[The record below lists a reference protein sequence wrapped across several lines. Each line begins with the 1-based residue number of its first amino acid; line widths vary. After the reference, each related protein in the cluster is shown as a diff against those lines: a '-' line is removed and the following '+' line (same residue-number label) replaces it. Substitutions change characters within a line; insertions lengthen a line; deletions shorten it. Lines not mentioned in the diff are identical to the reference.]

1 MKSFAKFFLI
11 MVFFLGVPLSSIA
24 QDGNN
29 KTDVGESTVA
39 SLLAGLSSDNIGLKS
54 SSAYM
59 LGELRVS
66 SAVVPLMRVL
76 HNDENEEVRISAALA
91 LYKIGTPM
99 SIHAVKQA
107 IRFDNSKRVSDLAHK
122 FYSDY
127 EREESKKNNDQA
139 TEKLFAQTED

>member
-1 MKSFAKFFLI
+1 MKAFSTILLI
-11 MVFFLGVPLSSIA
+11 LVFFSGVSLSTIA
-24 QDGNN
+24 QESDN
-29 KTDVGESTVA
+29 KSEVSESTVA
-39 SLLAGLSSDNIGLKS
+39 SLLVGLKSDNIGLKS

-66 SAVVPLMRVL
+66 STVVPLMRVL
-76 HNDENEEVRISAALA
+76 HNDKNEEVRISAALA

-107 IRFDNSKRVSDLAHK
+107 IRFDESKRVNELAHK

-127 EREESKKNNDQA
+127 VREESKKNKTQA